1 MVGACNS
8 IDKPRDQNDFSI
20 LYLEAVTRVFLNN
33 LEAASG
39 RDQGKIFRKIRFS
52 ENFPFP
58 VLPGKYFPAQ
68 FRIFRFQNS
77 KIQKNHKNENRIF
90 RPDFVAFR
98 SDFGA
103 FRAEKIVLA
112 M

>member
-1 MVGACNS
+1 MDGNQKGES
-8 IDKPRDQNDFSI
+8 
-20 LYLEAVTRVFLNN
+20 EATAGKKFPDGKSGFL
-33 LEAASG
+33 
-39 RDQGKIFRKIRFS
+39 

-77 KIQKNHKNENRIF
+77 KIQKKIINTKTGFF